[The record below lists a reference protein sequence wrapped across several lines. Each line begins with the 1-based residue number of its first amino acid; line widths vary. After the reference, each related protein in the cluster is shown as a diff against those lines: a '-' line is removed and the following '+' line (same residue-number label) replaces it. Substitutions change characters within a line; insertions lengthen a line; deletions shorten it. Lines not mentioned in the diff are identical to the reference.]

1 MAFTEER
8 GLNKQEPSSKG
19 MDAED
24 SLLVELMLQAEVF
37 CSQVEA
43 AAAKRSLSGSEME
56 DLRLKISQCR
66 GALAELQDKY
76 EADQL
81 TITNPAACADFR
93 NVVTSLLWVNYLAG
107 SAAVDRRLYRKLV
120 QIESTFTYLLITR
133 KRPVR

>member
-1 MAFTEER
+1 
-8 GLNKQEPSSKG
+8 

-43 AAAKRSLSGSEME
+43 AASKRSLPGSEME

-66 GALAELQDKY
+66 GALAELQGKY
-76 EADQL
+76 ESDQL
-81 TITNPAACADFR
+81 TLANPGACADFR
-93 NVVTSLLWVNYLAG
+93 NLVISLLWVNYLAG
-107 SAAVDRRLYRKLV
+107 SAVDRRLYRKLV

>member
-1 MAFTEER
+1 
-8 GLNKQEPSSKG
+8 

-43 AAAKRSLSGSEME
+43 AAAKRNLPGSEME
-56 DLRLKISQCR
+56 GLRLKISQCR

-81 TITNPAACADFR
+81 TIANPAACADFR
-93 NVVTSLLWVNYLAG
+93 NLVISLLWVNYLAG
-107 SAAVDRRLYRKLV
+107 SAVDRRLYRKLV